1 MGQLGKRIRLI
12 HELTQL
18 TAAEEVTDY
27 SAKRLGIDEFLRRD
41 LVRIGIK
48 QRHALADETLCAG
61 EADAALVRKQ
71 FAHSANAAAT
81 EVIDVIGHTI
91 PRTEADEVFH
101 RGDKVFLGQSALVVV
116 NFEIEFLVD
125 LVTTY
130 AAEII
135 TLGVKEEAF
144 EHAACILNGWRIARA
159 QLAVDVLECF
169 VLIMGRI
176 FFEGL
181 DDRVVVFR
189 IDNLYRFMTQAD
201 QLANDGR
208 SERLKGAT
216 DSDLAITDIGDQNL
230 RSNFLFVEFFAEFEV
245 LGFVEEIDDILIRR
259 EAHGAEECGSKK
271 FAAAF
276 AAVEIDVEE
285 VCGIELNFD
294 PGSAVGND
302 AEAMEDFTI
311 GVNGCLEADA
321 G

>member
-1 MGQLGKRIRLI
+1 MGQLGKRICLI

-48 QRHALADETLCAG
+48 QRHALADETLCAS

-101 RGDKVFLGQSALVVV
+101 RGDKVFLGQSALVFV

-144 EHAACILNGWRIARA
+144 EHTTCILNGWRIARA

-216 DSDLAITDIGDQNL
+216 DSDLAIADIGDQNL
-230 RSNFLFVEFFAEFEV
+230 RSNFLFVELFAEFEV
-245 LGFVEEIDDILIRR
+245 LGFVEEIDDSLVRR
-259 EAHGAEECGSKK
+259 EAHGAEERGRQK
-271 FAAAF
+271 FTAAF
-276 AAVEIDVEE
+276 AAVKIDVEE

-302 AEAMEDFTI
+302 AEAMEDFSI
-311 GVNGCLEADA
+311 GVHGGLETDA
-321 G
+321 R

>member
-48 QRHALADETLCAG
+48 QRHALADETLCAS
-61 EADAALVRKQ
+61 EADAALVRKK

-81 EVIDVIGHTI
+81 EVVNVIGHTI
-91 PRTEADEVFH
+91 PCTEPDEVFH

-135 TLGVKEEAF
+135 TLGVKEQAF
-144 EHAACILNGWRIARA
+144 EHATRILNGWRIARA
-159 QLAVDVLECF
+159 QLAVDVFECF
-169 VLIMGRI
+169 VLVVGWV

-181 DDRVVVFR
+181 DDGVVVFR
-189 IDNLYRFMTQAD
+189 IDNLNRFMTQAD

-245 LGFVEEIDDILIRR
+245 LGFVEKIDDILVRR
-259 EAHGAEECGSKK
+259 ETHGAKECGGQK
-271 FAAAF
+271 FAAPF
-276 AAVEIDVEE
+276 AAVEIDVKEI
-285 VCGIELNFD
+285 CGIELNFD
-294 PGSAVGND
+294 P
-302 AEAMEDFTI
+302 
-311 GVNGCLEADA
+311 
-321 G
+321 

>member
-1 MGQLGKRIRLI
+1 M
-12 HELTQL
+12 
-18 TAAEEVTDY
+18 
-27 SAKRLGIDEFLRRD
+27 
-41 LVRIGIK
+41 
-48 QRHALADETLCAG
+48 
-61 EADAALVRKQ
+61 VRKK
-71 FAHSANAAAT
+71 FAHSANAAAA
-81 EVIDVIGHTI
+81 EVVNVIGHTI

-101 RGDKVFLGQSALVVV
+101 RGDKVFLGESALVFVD
-116 NFEIEFLVD
+116 FEIEFLVD

-135 TLGVKEEAF
+135 TLGVEEEAF
-144 EHAACILNGWRIARA
+144 EHATRILNGWRIARA
-159 QLAVDVLECF
+159 QLAVDVFKCF
-169 VLIMGRI
+169 VLIVGWV

-230 RSNFLFVEFFAEFEV
+230 RSNFLFVELFAEFEV
-245 LGFVEEIDDILIRR
+245 LGFVKEIDDILVRR
-259 EAHGAEECGSKK
+259 EAHGAEECGRQK
-271 FAAAF
+271 FTAAF

-294 PGSAVGND
+294 PGSTVRDD
-302 AEAMEDFTI
+302 AEAMEDFSI

-321 G
+321 R